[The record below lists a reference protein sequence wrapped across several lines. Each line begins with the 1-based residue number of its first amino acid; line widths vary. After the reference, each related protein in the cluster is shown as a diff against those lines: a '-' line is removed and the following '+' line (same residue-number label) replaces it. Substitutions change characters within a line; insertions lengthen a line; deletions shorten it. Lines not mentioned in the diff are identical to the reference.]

1 MLQGVSSSTESSSA
15 LSLVILKMIIN
26 QSTLHSSQLVTY
38 GLFANISYI
47 NKMHLLQSE
56 VWLFI
61 II

>member
-38 GLFANISYI
+38 GLFTNISYI